1 VGETWREDPANDVGD
16 DESIAATVNLA
27 RTVREAF
34 ASINARRPS
43 TESGGAAAQASYVV
57 SFGTEVLRLRAELAR
72 VTAERDAL
80 RAIIEGRTTPPT
92 DAEIAAHW
100 RAGGAWRALGLRGF
114 ALSKDTADRG
124 EATILAALDRRS
136 TVPRRWW
143 PLDASGRP
151 CAWPEVTP

>member
-100 RAGGAWRALGLRGF
+100 RARGDGCCRTRRRMCTTTASATCSTRAHPTFAVRPRTRTRIRASSPSTPTGAPARG
-114 ALSKDTADRG
+114 R
-124 EATILAALDRRS
+124 
-136 TVPRRWW
+136 
-143 PLDASGRP
+143 
-151 CAWPEVTP
+151 